1 MTEHQNIEYKKPKID
16 TDSNYQ
22 SDPEQQ
28 DFISPPR
35 YTESAIAVSKNTAN
49 KSPTFFKDDES
60 YESQCESDDS
70 EKEWSKFVKN
80 ELATLNSKDDRLLIR
95 AQRVIRRFLSNRK
108 LEKGEDFESEEERNI
123 LSLLEQWADPLKKPL
138 ELNELKKLRD
148 DLIHTLNEVNKNI
161 KTLKNFHNRFD

>member
-1 MTEHQNIEYKKPKID
+1 MKEPHKIEYKNPKID
-16 TDSNYQ
+16 QDSNYQ
-22 SDPEQQ
+22 SDPEQS
-28 DFISPPR
+28 DYISPQQ
-35 YTESAIAVSKNTAN
+35 YIDSAISISKNTAN
-49 KSPTFFKDDES
+49 KKLAFFEDDES

-108 LEKGEDFESEEERNI
+108 LKKGEDFESEEERNI

-161 KTLKNFHNRFD
+161 HALKNFQNRFQ